1 MRISVVLVASLAAA
15 TAANAQEKST
25 PTFSKDVAPILFRQC
40 VSCHRP
46 GEAAP
51 FPLLTYEDA
60 KKRGKLIA
68 RVTQS
73 RLMPPWKADKGDVAF
88 RNERRLQDGEIATL
102 QQWVTAGMPEGDN
115 KDLPAAP
122 SFPGGWPLGK
132 PDLIVKMPKAFHVS
146 AEGPTSIALSPSPS
160 TSRKTNG

>member
-1 MRISVVLVASLAAA
+1 MRISVVMAVSLIMALAASA
-15 TAANAQEKST
+15 GAQEKSP
-25 PTFSKDVAPILFRQC
+25 PTYSKDVAPILFEQC

-73 RLMPPWKADKGDVAF
+73 KVMPPWKADKGDVSF
-88 RNERRLQDGEIATL
+88 RNERRLKDAQIATL
-102 QQWVTAGMPEGDN
+102 EQWVTAGMPEGD
-115 KDLPAAP
+115 
-122 SFPGGWPLGK
+122 
-132 PDLIVKMPKAFHVS
+132 
-146 AEGPTSIALSPSPS
+146 
-160 TSRKTNG
+160 